1 MASNTLKLQCGQ
13 MVEIVFCPNY
23 SFKSINST
31 HLYMNP
37 TKNSEDFGYEKAIFK
52 PTSQRKTH
60 STSRSLARLKWPSN
74 SEPQ

>member
-1 MASNTLKLQCGQ
+1 
-13 MVEIVFCPNY
+13 MVEIVFCPYY
-23 SFKSINST
+23 SFKSIDST

-37 TKNSEDFGYEKAIFK
+37 TKNSKDFGYEKAIFK

-60 STSRSLARLKWPSN
+60 STSRSLVRLKWPSN